1 MAVISLG
8 VVNVEKTA
16 GDAMAKVNADAA
28 ALIAV
33 LSEQGIEARD
43 IQTSQ
48 LSVNPVWSS
57 YDSNDRKITGFEA
70 RNAVT
75 LRVRELD
82 GLGGVLDQVLEVGA
96 NTFNG
101 LQFQLQDPSAAEAEA
116 RAAAVRDAMEKAAQL
131 SEAAGVGLGPV
142 LSLSEGRAKR
152 TAAGDVCSCSVCRC
166 ANCGGRVGCHVARID
181 ALFARAVIQRPR
193 CARRQFFGGLC
204 PRPLAAPGIFLEQRR
219 GAACRA
225 GAPS

>member
-1 MAVISLG
+1 MKLSLVSAAVWMMVAGAVAAQDDGSVLSVSGEGQVAVAPDMAVISLG
-8 VVNVEKTA
+8 VVHVDETA
-16 GDAMAKVNADAA
+16 GDAMAKVSADAT

-48 LSVNPVWSS
+48 LNVNPVWSGF
-57 YDSNDRKITGFEA
+57 DSTDRQITGFEA

-75 LRVRELD
+75 VRVRDLE
-82 GLGGVLDQVLEVGA
+82 GLGGVLDQVLDVGA

-131 SEAAGVGLGPV
+131 SAAAGVGLGPV
-142 LSLSEGRAKR
+142 LSLSEGGQNAPRPEMFAAAR
-152 TAAGDVCSCSVCRC
+152 SADVPIAAGELVVTS
-166 ANCGGRVGCHVARID
+166 RVSMS
-181 ALFARAVIQRPR
+181 FS
-193 CARRQFFGGLC
+193 
-204 PRPLAAPGIFLEQRR
+204 LE
-219 GAACRA
+219 
-225 GAPS
+225 P